1 MNYSVNE
8 KYNFFELALTVYR
21 VSCID

>member
-8 KYNFFELALTVYR
+8 KYNFFELALTVYC
-21 VSCID
+21 VSIEG